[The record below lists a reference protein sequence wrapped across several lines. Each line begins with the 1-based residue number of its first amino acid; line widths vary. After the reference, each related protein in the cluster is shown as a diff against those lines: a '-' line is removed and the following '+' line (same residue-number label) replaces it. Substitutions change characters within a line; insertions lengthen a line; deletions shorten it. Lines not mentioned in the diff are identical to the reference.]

1 MLTSWVWPSRSSDI
15 HTLEYSVIFG
25 CLSSSRLIV
34 AISRAVVTCPSASS
48 PVALTKW
55 VLVISSCWARSFIR
69 PTNASSLP
77 AIISASATDASLAL
91 EIAVAFKR
99 SSTVICSPAL
109 NQIWL
114 PPIDSACS
122 EQVTMSSIEMRP
134 SSSASMTSSSV
145 ITLVIDAGGSTSS
158 AFFSKSTRPLS
169 CSIRIADFAGRELST
184 GAAVSS
190 AVMSGKSSA

>member
-145 ITLVIDAGGSTSS
+145 ITLVIDAG
-158 AFFSKSTRPLS
+158 RQHL
-169 CSIRIADFAGRELST
+169 IRVLLKEHPPALLLDQDRRFRRQGIIHRRRRLKRGHVR
-184 GAAVSS
+184 
-190 AVMSGKSSA
+190 

>member
-1 MLTSWVWPSRSSDI
+1 
-15 HTLEYSVIFG
+15 
-25 CLSSSRLIV
+25 
-34 AISRAVVTCPSASS
+34 
-48 PVALTKW
+48 
-55 VLVISSCWARSFIR
+55 
-69 PTNASSLP
+69 
-77 AIISASATDASLAL
+77 
-91 EIAVAFKR
+91 
-99 SSTVICSPAL
+99 
-109 NQIWL
+109 
-114 PPIDSACS
+114 
-122 EQVTMSSIEMRP
+122 MSSIEMRP